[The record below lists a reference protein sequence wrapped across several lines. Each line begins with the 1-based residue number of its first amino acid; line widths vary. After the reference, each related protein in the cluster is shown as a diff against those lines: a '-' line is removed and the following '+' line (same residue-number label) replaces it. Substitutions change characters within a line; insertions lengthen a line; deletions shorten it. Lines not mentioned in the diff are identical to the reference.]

1 MLQVQPTTV
10 AHVSSYYA
18 TEPDDECAR
27 TGNLSFV
34 VVITYWSILSNNKTF
49 FFIHLNT
56 FIYLQMPNIHMSQSQ
71 SMSMQQSGMGMGHQG
86 SPMQNGPMQGQGPMH
101 SQGNP
106 MQQNS
111 MMSQNAMQN
120 QNGNVSQHSF
130 PSLHNT
136 SSFTGQTTDFNLDFL
151 DNMPSTDAS
160 NLTAQEL
167 LNSLDNSFLNDIL

>member
-1 MLQVQPTTV
+1 
-10 AHVSSYYA
+10 
-18 TEPDDECAR
+18 
-27 TGNLSFV
+27 
-34 VVITYWSILSNNKTF
+34 
-49 FFIHLNT
+49 
-56 FIYLQMPNIHMSQSQ
+56 MSQSQ
-71 SMSMQQSGMGMGHQG
+71 SMSMQQAGMGGMGGHQG

-101 SQGNP
+101 TQNNP

-111 MMSQNAMQN
+111 MMSNGPMQN
-120 QNGNVSQHSF
+120 QNGNNQHAF

-136 SSFTGQTTDFNLDFL
+136 SSFVGQTTDFNLDFL